1 MNASPGPRPSYVVR
15 VSVAGVLQ
23 RNDAASSVVRR
34 RDDAL
39 LAVALPVAA
48 LAVRAGASAAADLDA
63 PTETA
68 AHLLAAGY
76 AVLTGTAV
84 LLAGLDRASRETV
97 RAPSFRLLAVAGLVA
112 WGGQSIGYVATIRTP
127 GPFQPWIEVVPLAV
141 GTVLSGIALYRICWP
156 GSLSSADVRDLVL
169 DGLVT
174 VLALGIV
181 WVVWVLPSWV
191 YPEGPDAD
199 TYRVWEHID
208 QVVMFVTLSMVLLVF
223 VMSRRITGLPFAQIA
238 LLGGGMALTLFS
250 DLLGQTSRGWD
261 DRSSITYSIVGYV
274 VGASLCVA
282 ALHRRPHEL
291 EGDRAAEAREW
302 VSVGVPVVMTGL
314 VAAPIV
320 LDAADELPR
329 GAVLPIIVL
338 LLTLLATV
346 LIARLRAS
354 RTLRRAQQ
362 ESGRVLLA
370 ERTRDGW
377 FRTLV
382 GDSRELV
389 FVIDAAG
396 TIVYASPRVES
407 EVALHEAPMAF
418 DPEHRHLL
426 TDVLL
431 GTTPDEL
438 RLLLRQV
445 SLDPSLSGPHDLH
458 LQGHAGELDVEAT
471 LRPLFDL
478 EFEGFLVTARDVT
491 AANALRRDLDSSKNR
506 DALTGLLNRDG
517 FLAAVVGRTGEEPA
531 LPVAVLV
538 LDIERF
544 GALNDGLGHDTGDD
558 ILRGVARAFE
568 RLPWYVADGA
578 RISSDAFALL
588 IVSDD
593 PEEAVGEVVEQA
605 RTDLR
610 GLVLPDG
617 REVEVT
623 FRAGYVVAPAE
634 DAPMADWLVEAADL
648 ALSRARSSRQAM
660 LVEYHEDMRAET
672 ERRLAVER
680 DLRDAIASGRIEVHY
695 QPIVHLQDN
704 VVTGSEALVRM
715 RRKDGS
721 LVPPIEFV
729 PLAEEIGLID
739 EIGLLVLDEACRRTV
754 LASADLGRPLTI
766 SVNLAV
772 DQLRA
777 EIVDEVRQ
785 ALARS
790 GLPAERLT
798 LEITEST
805 LADLSTRTTN
815 VLNDLRGL
823 GVSVA
828 LDDFGTGYSSMSYL
842 ATLPVDIL
850 KIDRSFVS
858 VLGSSESGFTLARLV
873 VQLADPLRL
882 RTVAEG
888 IETIEQADL
897 LRGMGCQYGQGY
909 LFARPMPYGDFVA
922 AMHGAL
928 GAVLPG

>member
-1 MNASPGPRPSYVVR
+1 M
-15 VSVAGVLQ
+15 SVAGVLQ
-23 RNDAASSVVRR
+23 RNDAAPRAVRR

-39 LAVALPVAA
+39 LAAALVVAVAA
-48 LAVRAGASAAADLDA
+48 VWAGASAATG
-63 PTETA
+63 PTGPSELA

-76 AVLTGTAV
+76 AVLTGVAV
-84 LLAGLDRASRETV
+84 LLAGLDRASRESV
-97 RAPSFRLLAVAGLVA
+97 RAPYFRLLAFAGLVA
-112 WGGQSIGYVATIRTP
+112 WGGQSIGYVATARAP

-156 GSLSSADVRDLVL
+156 GSLSAADARDLVL
-169 DGLVT
+169 DGAVT
-174 VLALGIV
+174 VLALGII
-181 WVVWVLPSWV
+181 WVAWVLPKWV
-191 YPEGPDAD
+191 YPDGPDAD

-208 QVVMFVTLSMVLLVF
+208 QVVMFLTLSMVLLVF
-223 VMSRRITGLPFAQIA
+223 VMSRRITGHPFVQIA
-238 LLGGGMALTLFS
+238 LLAGGMALTLFS
-250 DLLGQTSRGWD
+250 DLLGQTTRGWD

-274 VGASLCVA
+274 LGASLCVA
-282 ALHRRPHEL
+282 ALHRPPHEL
-291 EGDRAAEAREW
+291 EGDRAEDAREW
-302 VSVGVPVVMTGL
+302 VSVGVPLVMTGL
-314 VAAPIV
+314 VAAPIIW
-320 LDAADELPR
+320 DAADELPK
-329 GAVLPIIVL
+329 GAVLPIVVL
-338 LLTLLATV
+338 LLTLLTTV

-389 FVIDAAG
+389 FVIDAAA

-407 EVALHEAPMAF
+407 EVALHESPTPF
-418 DPEHRHLL
+418 DPEHRHPL

-431 GTTPDEL
+431 RTTPDEL

-445 SLDPSLSGPHDLH
+445 SLDPSLSGPHELH
-458 LQGHAGELDVEAT
+458 LKGHAGELDVEAT
-471 LRPLFDL
+471 FRPLFDL
-478 EFEGFLVTARDVT
+478 EFEGYLVTARDIT

-506 DALTGLLNRDG
+506 DSLTGLLNRDG
-517 FLAAVVGRTGEEPA
+517 FLAAVDGRTSDDVV
-531 LPVAVLV
+531 LPVVVLV

-544 GALNDGLGHDTGDD
+544 GALNDGLGHDTGDE
-558 ILRGVARAFE
+558 ILRGVARVFE

-605 RTDLR
+605 RNDLR

-634 DAPMADWLVEAADL
+634 DAPLADWLVEAADL
-648 ALSRARSSRQAM
+648 ALARARSSRQA
-660 LVEYHEDMRAET
+660 LIVEYHEDMRAET

-680 DLRDAIASGRIEVHY
+680 DLRDAIANGRVEVHY
-695 QPIVHLQDN
+695 QPIVRLHDN
-704 VVTGSEALVRM
+704 VVTGTEALVRL
-715 RRKDGS
+715 RGKDGT
-721 LVPPIEFV
+721 LVPPIEFI

-739 EIGLLVLDEACRRTV
+739 EIGLLVLDEACQRTV
-754 LASADLGRPLTI
+754 LASADLGRALTV

-772 DQLRA
+772 DQLRD
-777 EIVDEVRQ
+777 EIVDQVRQ

-790 GLPAERLT
+790 GLPAARLT

-805 LADLSTRTTN
+805 LADLSSRTQN
-815 VLNDLRGL
+815 VLNDLRAL

-922 AMHGAL
+922 AMRGPL
-928 GAVLPG
+928 GAAVPG

>member
-1 MNASPGPRPSYVVR
+1 M
-15 VSVAGVLQ
+15 AGVLQ
-23 RNDAASSVVRR
+23 RNDPASRAVRR

-39 LAVALPVAA
+39 LTVAFLVAV
-48 LAVRAGASAAADLDA
+48 LAVRAGASAATDPGGSSQAL
-63 PTETA
+63 
-68 AHLLAAGY
+68 AHILAAGY

-112 WGGQSIGYVATIRTP
+112 WGGQSIGYLVTIRSP
-127 GPFQPWIEVVPLAV
+127 GPFQPWIEVVPLAL
-141 GTVLSGIALYRICWP
+141 GTVLSGIALYRLCWP
-156 GSLSSADVRDLVL
+156 GTLSAADARDLIL
-169 DGLVT
+169 DGVVT

-181 WVVWVLPSWV
+181 WVVWVLPKWV
-191 YPEGPDAD
+191 YPGGPDAD

-208 QVVMFVTLSMVLLVF
+208 QVVMFTTLSMVLLVL

-238 LLGGGMALTLFS
+238 LLAGGMALTLFS
-250 DLLGQTSRGWD
+250 DLLGQTTRGWD

-274 VGASLCVA
+274 LGAGLCVA
-282 ALHRRPHEL
+282 ALHRPPHEL
-291 EGDRAAEAREW
+291 EGDGAQDAREW
-302 VSVGVPVVMTGL
+302 VSVGVPVGMTGL
-314 VAAPIV
+314 VAAPII
-320 LDAADELPR
+320 LDAADELPDR
-329 GAVLPIIVL
+329 SVLPIIL
-338 LLTLLATV
+338 LLMTLLATV

-396 TIVYASPRVES
+396 TIVYASPPVES
-407 EVALHEAPMAF
+407 EVALHESPTSF
-418 DPEHRHLL
+418 DPEHGHPL

-431 GTTPDEL
+431 RTTPDEL

-445 SLDPSLSGPHDLH
+445 SLDNSLSGPHELH
-458 LQGHAGELDVEAT
+458 LKGFAGELDVEAT
-471 LRPLFDL
+471 FRPLFDL
-478 EFEGFLVTARDVT
+478 EFEGYLVTARDVT

-517 FLAAVVGRTGEEPA
+517 FLAAIEGRNAVETRLQVV
-531 LPVAVLV
+531 VLV

-558 ILRGVARAFE
+558 ILRGVAKAFE
-568 RLPWYVADGA
+568 RLPWYVEDGA
-578 RISSDAFALL
+578 RMSSDTFALL
-588 IVSDD
+588 IESDD

-617 REVEVT
+617 REVEVA
-623 FRAGYVVAPAE
+623 FRAGYVVNAVGSEQP
-634 DAPMADWLVEAADL
+634 ADWLVEAADL
-648 ALSRARSSRQAM
+648 ALSRARGSRQAM

-680 DLRDAIASGRIEVHY
+680 DLRDALATGRVEVHY
-695 QPIVHLQDN
+695 QPIVRLHDN
-704 VVTGSEALVRM
+704 VVTGTEALVRL
-715 RRKDGS
+715 RGTDGR
-721 LVPPIEFV
+721 LVPPIEFI

-754 LASADLGRPLTI
+754 EASATLGRPLTV

-777 EIVDEVRQ
+777 EIVDEVRR
-785 ALARS
+785 ALETS
-790 GLPAERLT
+790 GLPSSQLT

-805 LADLSTRTTN
+805 LADLSTRTQN
-815 VLNDLRGL
+815 VLNDLRAL
-823 GVSVA
+823 GVSMA

-909 LFARPMPYGDFVA
+909 LFARPMPFDEFVE
-922 AMHGAL
+922 AMGGAL
-928 GAVLPG
+928 GATVPS